1 MLAST
6 HQLRQNDVRADSES
20 HGLATKK
27 FSWSQ
32 CSGLADARQNELF
45 GRIAIGDS
53 DARLPSRRSGFGARQ
68 TIDASTHASIAT

>member
-32 CSGLADARQNELF
+32 RSGLADAHQNELF

-53 DARLPSRRSGFGARQ
+53 EAR
-68 TIDASTHASIAT
+68 